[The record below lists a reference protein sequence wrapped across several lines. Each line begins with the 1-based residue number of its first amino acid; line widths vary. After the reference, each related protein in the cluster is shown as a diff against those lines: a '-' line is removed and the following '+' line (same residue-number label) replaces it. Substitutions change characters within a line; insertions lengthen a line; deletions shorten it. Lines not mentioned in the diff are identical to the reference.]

1 MLVYQR
7 VYPIVGGYSCV
18 DTYQLVQDF
27 ATIHSISYDRILI
40 YSNIVDD
47 CEILHQLK
55 TVVNIPLFC
64 WGFNHP
70 RWWCRISQ
78 PSTVVIGVICYIP
91 TYYPSIHRKI
101 PSQYGLHHWRE
112 E

>member
-70 RWWCRISQ
+70 FGDAGFL
-78 PSTVVIGVICYIP
+78 PSTVCRVYNMYNSEKWDVALIDMN
-91 TYYPSIHRKI
+91 
-101 PSQYGLHHWRE
+101 L
-112 E
+112 

>member
-70 RWWCRISQ
+70 KL
-78 PSTVVIGVICYIP
+78 VVQEFA
-91 TYYPSIHRKI
+91 SIHSI
-101 PSQYGLHHWRE
+101 SMYLTYAIWGFPSHEASPLHHPSDDHD
-112 E
+112 